1 MDSRIAT
8 FLLLQVMDTWHPD
21 VIALAGRSKSK
32 LSKTPKLQT
41 PPIIAMLTH
50 YPDALIMDNQP
61 DGKVLP
67 CGHRIDVQSI
77 LTQCNL
83 FGDQRWGRGNHLHCE
98 HRNCNQ
104 RYFLPVIPS
113 PRVVSG
119 LEGRLDLIEWICER
133 DKHTP
138 EQMDMD
144 MVRTLRRI
152 LREIGYVPRNVETT
166 SGSSWS
172 RERRLRQTL
181 KLFGKEGV
189 AGATGKLNTDP
200 SLLRGAEPYC
210 EWRPPKKPRPG
221 YEDRKYHAPALRR
234 YCECEERHK
243 RRKPRDWIS
252 TPCEDEEEPRFALQ
266 RIERERNE
274 REGGRPGRQKR
285 KKTVRFAAP
294 VITRIEYY
302 QPHSWVA
309 CERSTDPAT
318 KKDDDREIE
327 RLEADAL
334 GRWLLRRSKPSAGGQ
349 A

>member
-8 FLLLQVMDTWHPD
+8 FLFLQVMDTWHPD
-21 VIALAGRSKSK
+21 VIALAGRSRTK
-32 LSKTPKLQT
+32 LSKTPKLHT

-50 YPDALIMDNQP
+50 YPDAPIMHNRP
-61 DGKVLP
+61 DGKLLP

-83 FGDQRWGRGNHLHCE
+83 FGDQKWGRGNHLHCG
-98 HRNCNQ
+98 HRNCNE

-113 PRVVSG
+113 PSVVSG
-119 LEGRLDLIEWICER
+119 LAGRLDLVEWICER

-144 MVRTLRRI
+144 MVRTLRGI
-152 LREIGYVPRNVETT
+152 LKQIGYVPRNVETA
-166 SGSSWS
+166 SSSSWS

-181 KLFGKEGV
+181 KLFEREGV
-189 AGATGKLNTDP
+189 DGATGKLNTDP
-200 SLLRGAEPYC
+200 NLLRGAEPYC
-210 EWRPPKKPRPG
+210 RWRRSRVPRSG
-221 YEDRKYHAPALRR
+221 YEERRYHAPALGR
-234 YCECEERHK
+234 YCECKERH
-243 RRKPRDWIS
+243 RTRKPSDWAS
-252 TPCEDEEEPRFALQ
+252 TPCEDDEEPGSGRQ

-274 REGGRPGRQKR
+274 RESGRHRGRKK

-302 QPHSWVA
+302 QPHSWKA

-318 KKDDDREIE
+318 RKDDDREIE
-327 RLEADAL
+327 RLEAEAL
-334 GRWLLRRSKPSAGGQ
+334 RRWLLRR
-349 A
+349 